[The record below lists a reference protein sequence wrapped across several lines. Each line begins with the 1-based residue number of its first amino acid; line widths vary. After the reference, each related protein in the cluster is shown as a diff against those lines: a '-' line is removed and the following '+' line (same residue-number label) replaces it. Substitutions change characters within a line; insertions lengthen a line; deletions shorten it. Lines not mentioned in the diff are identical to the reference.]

1 MYTTRFGRTIKKPE
15 VYTPIEEVEDDFS
28 DHEDVAD
35 SDVSSTISYDS
46 EEEVSDTESEGS
58 LKEFVV
64 DEDSESE
71 DESESDTEPVEE

>member
-46 EEEVSDTESEGS
+46 EEEMSDTESEGS

-64 DEDSESE
+64 DEESE
-71 DESESDTEPVEE
+71 TEIDDESDTEPVEE

>member
-28 DHEDVAD
+28 EHEDVAD

-64 DEDSESE
+64 EEDS
-71 DESESDTEPVEE
+71 ESESDTEPVEE